1 MNIIIKTLLIL
12 GLLWGQSLGAI
23 KLFVSNY
30 TGYDADFHINNN
42 EYKRIVSS
50 YPKPKDPRDQSK
62 MVTIERVAK
71 VDSLT
76 ATVNGK
82 TVTINAPA
90 SFDQQRTALG
100 VSIKDN
106 NGNLVIEA
114 GW

>member
-1 MNIIIKTLLIL
+1 MNITIKLLLIS
-12 GLLWGQSLGAI
+12 GLFWASSLGAI
-23 KLFVSNY
+23 KVFVTNY
-30 TGYDADFHINNN
+30 TKSNADFYINGKEYNN
-42 EYKRIVSS
+42 II
-50 YPKPKDPRDQSK
+50 YPRSENIMDQSN
-62 MVTIERVAK
+62 MVTIKNVSRI
-71 VDSLT
+71 DSLT

>member
-23 KLFVSNY
+23 KLLVNNY
-30 TGYDADFHINNN
+30 AKNDVNFHINNDN
-42 EYKRIVSS
+42 NYIVS
-50 YPKPKDPRDQSK
+50 PKPLNERGSNSN
-62 MVTIERVAK
+62 MVTIMYYQK
-71 VDSLT
+71 ITSLT